1 MKRGSSLLFCSLVLL
16 LKLCC
21 YLEVVAEE
29 DPQQPP
35 RGACANWMSGAPGY
49 PGHNGIPGRDGR
61 DGKDGE
67 KGEKG
72 DQGVPGL
79 KGDSGNLGSTGVAGP
94 QGAPG
99 SPGSPGLK
107 GEKGEISSRYQ
118 SAFSVGLTT
127 RVPYPNL
134 PIKFTKIFYNEQHH
148 YDITTGKF
156 RCVIPGVYYFAY
168 HLTVYVADVKVSLFR
183 KDKAVIITYDQYQ
196 KDNVDQASG
205 SVLLH
210 LETGDE
216 VWLQVYGD
224 ETDSGIYADNVNDS
238 TFMGFLLY
246 PDLDNGQ

>member
-35 RGACANWMSGAPGY
+35 RGVCANWMSGAPGY
-49 PGHNGIPGRDGR
+49 PGHHGTPGRDGR

-79 KGDSGNLGSTGVAGP
+79 KGDSGILGSAGVAGP

-99 SPGSPGLK
+99 SPGLK
-107 GEKGEISSRYQ
+107 GEKGETASRYQ
-118 SAFSVGLTT
+118 SAFSVGLTA
-127 RVPYPNL
+127 RVPYANL
-134 PIKFTKIFYNEQHH
+134 PIRFTKIFYNEQNH
-148 YDITTGKF
+148 YDVTTGKF
-156 RCVIPGVYYFAY
+156 RCIFPGVYYFAY
-168 HLTVYVADVKVSLFR
+168 HLTVYVADVKVSLFK
-183 KDKAVIITYDQYQ
+183 KDTAVIITYDKYQ
-196 KDNVDQASG
+196 KDDVDQASG
-205 SVLLH
+205 SVLLR
-210 LETGDE
+210 LEYGDE

-224 ETDSGIYADNVNDS
+224 ETDNGIYADNVNDS

-246 PDLDNGQ
+246 PNLDNGQ